1 MLLPVFH
8 RGGLLF
14 FGDGHALQGDG
25 EAVGSGVETSLDVG
39 VTVGLRKRQKLTGP
53 RVETAE
59 WIVSVGGKEDGTL
72 NETLEIAT
80 RDMLR
85 WLIDEQGLSAREAHL
100 LIGMRARYDLI
111 TLGGSVGLRIAR
123 RDLLRI
129 KRKNRDLVVK
139 ASVNCHFR

>member
-8 RGGLLF
+8 QGGLLF

-25 EAVGSGVETSLDVG
+25 EAVGSGVETSLDVQI
-39 VTVGLRKRQKLTGP
+39 TVGLRKGQKLTGP

-59 WIVSVGGKEDGTL
+59 WIVSVGGKENGTL
-72 NETLEIAT
+72 NETLEITT

-85 WLIDEQGLSAREAHL
+85 WLTDEQGLTAQEAHL

-111 TLGGSVGLRIAR
+111 TLGGSVGLRISR
-123 RDLLRI
+123 RDLLRM
-129 KRKNRDLVVK
+129 KRRTRPPVEGKR
-139 ASVNCHFR
+139 